1 MNSIFHHRDTETQ
14 RAKKSTLGWFLLP
27 FFSLCLCASVVQTAW
42 AGGDPSDGHS
52 HAPEEETAPVVALT
66 GGATETE
73 ITLRLSDLTKGGA
86 STPAPLKGALVE
98 GTVKDAA
105 TGKSLEKI
113 SGEEEDTPG
122 VYKIHFGNEKR
133 EAFSFPKPGR
143 FQLAINI
150 EPEIGNGVETVIGF
164 NLPAPPTPAAASV
177 PLWRRVLP
185 AGIGALAII
194 LLLLAFIKWRR
205 RRKSPPS
212 APIVAATILFA
223 LLIGGMRV
231 LPVRAGGDPSD
242 GHSHA
247 PEEPAATVAVGTNAG
262 PAVAPGEVTVKTK
275 AGNFGITLTARTTLA
290 TTQALAPGQ
299 VRLPEETAKLL
310 QIKTQPVGVAQ
321 LSTGINFSGQI
332 APNPNSIVRVA
343 SIVPGRVTKL
353 LVAQGDT
360 VKPGQ
365 TVAVVESR
373 AVGEAQSAYQQSL
386 ARFANAQ
393 SNLSVVQ
400 QQARAGVFSRAPVD
414 AVRQTQAQAAG
425 EARKAQA
432 EVSQARVAYEN
443 ALRTARAG
451 GYAAPALEAAKGQSA
466 EAEESVR
473 SAQAALTNARAAIK
487 SGEAELARRGQ
498 LAASGSYASRPVEES
513 RRSLVAAQ
521 SARAAAQSEVATTRA
536 NLNRARSLSAEGL
549 VSKRDLENA
558 QQAFATAE
566 ARLETS
572 QSDEQTAQQELERQ
586 QEVAGSNVNNVAEVQ
601 QAQSALATA
610 QADVRTRNAE
620 LQRGRTNVRLA
631 ASQLAREQRIFRE
644 NIANRREVG
653 AAQANLQAAQA
664 GLYGAR
670 RTLEVANS
678 QLAREQSIFRK
689 NLNNISNV
697 QAARAGYVQAQ
708 ADLRAARSTLAL
720 FKSSPGGGV
729 SIPVRAPI
737 GGVVQTREAA
747 LGELVQADAPLM
759 TIVNL
764 GTVALEAQL
773 FEADIARVRFG
784 SSVKVSTDAIAGRTF
799 AGRISFIGSSLDS
812 QTRTF
817 TARAIISNPGVLR
830 PGMFAKGQ
838 IQTGVGALSIVVPAG
853 AVLND
858 GAAKIVFVQKGGA
871 YERREV
877 MLGVESG
884 NRVEIK
890 NGLKQGE
897 KIVVEGGAALR
908 AQAARGV

>member
-1 MNSIFHHRDTETQ
+1 MAQVFFRHRFLIR
-14 RAKKSTLGWFLLP
+14 RALIGFFFLLAIQP
-27 FFSLCLCASVVQTAW
+27 AW

-52 HAPEEETAPVVALT
+52 HAPEEETAPVVAVT
-66 GGATETE
+66 SGASQTE

-86 STPAPLKGALVE
+86 STPAPLKGALIE
-98 GTVKDAA
+98 GTIKDAA
-105 TGKSLEKI
+105 TGKSLGNVT
-113 SGEEEDTPG
+113 GEEEGTPG
-122 VYKIHFGNEKR
+122 VYKIHFGEEKR

-164 NLPAPPTPAAASV
+164 NLPAPPTPAAERV
-177 PLWRRVLP
+177 PLWRRALP
-185 AGIGALAII
+185 LGIGALA
-194 LLLLAFIKWRR
+194 LAVVLLAFSKWRR
-205 RRKSPPS
+205 RKKSPPA
-212 APIVAATILFA
+212 APVVAALLCLLLPIMA
-223 LLIGGMRV
+223 LRV
-231 LPVRAGGDPSD
+231 LPAWAHEGEVHEDEEEASA
-242 GHSHA
+242 HTAVTA
-247 PEEPAATVAVGTNAG
+247 PTTGTSNIAS
-262 PAVAPGEVTVKTK
+262 GEVTVSSK
-275 AGNFGITLTARTTLA
+275 AGNIGIALTATTKASA
-290 TTQALAPGQ
+290 TQTLAPGQ

-310 QIKTQPVGVAQ
+310 QIKTQPVQVAQ

-360 VKPGQ
+360 VQQGQ

-432 EVSQARVAYEN
+432 EVTQARVAYEN

-451 GYAAPALEAAKGQSA
+451 GYAAPALEAARRQSA
-466 EAEESVR
+466 EANESVR
-473 SAQAALTNARAAIK
+473 SAQAALTNARAAIE
-487 SGEAELARRGQ
+487 SGEAELARRRQ
-498 LAASGSYASRPVEES
+498 LAASGSYASRPVEEA

-536 NLNRARSLSAEGL
+536 NLQRARSLSAEGL
-549 VSKRDLENA
+549 VSKRDLESA
-558 QQAFATAE
+558 QQAFETAE

-572 QSDEQTAQQELERQ
+572 QSDEQTARQELERQ
-586 QEVAGSNVNNVAEVQ
+586 QEVAGSNVNNIAEVQ
-601 QAQSALATA
+601 AAQSALATS

-653 AAQANLQAAQA
+653 TAQANVQAAQA

-720 FKSSPGGGV
+720 FKSSPGEGV

-737 GGVVQTREAA
+737 SGVVQTREAA

-764 GTVALEAQL
+764 STVALEAQL

-784 SSVKVSTDAIAGRTF
+784 SSVKVTMDAIAGRTF
-799 AGRISFIGSSLDS
+799 AGRISFIGSQLDS

-853 AVLND
+853 AVLDD

-877 MLGVESG
+877 SLGMESG

-890 NGLKQGE
+890 SGLKQGE
-897 KIVVEGGAALR
+897 KIVTAGGSALR
-908 AQAARGV
+908 AQAARGA